1 MLPESIGIALTVA
14 ILVWM
19 IAAYNGLVA
28 LRTRVRTA
36 WAEIDVQLTR
46 RHDLIPNLVETVRGY
61 AQHERSTLEDV
72 ARARAQAMAAGDNV
86 QQRSMAESALT
97 ASLGN
102 LMAIAENYPQ
112 LKAVE
117 NFQILQEQ
125 LTSTENRIAF
135 ARQFYNDEVRKYN
148 TAQFTFPRDLFAGL
162 LGFSPAAMFAG
173 EESGEVRV
181 KI

>member
-1 MLPESIGIALTVA
+1 MLLESIGIGIAVA
-14 ILVWM
+14 ILLWM
-19 IAAYNGLVA
+19 VAVYNGLVA

-46 RHDLIPNLVETVRGY
+46 RHDLIPNLVESVRGY
-61 AQHERSTLEDV
+61 VQHERSTLEDV
-72 ARARAQAMAAGDNV
+72 TRARAQAMAAGDNV
-86 QQRSMAESALT
+86 RQRSMAESALT

-102 LMAIAENYPQ
+102 LMAVAENYPQ

-148 TAQFTFPRDLFAGL
+148 TA
-162 LGFSPAAMFAG
+162 
-173 EESGEVRV
+173 
-181 KI
+181 